1 MELKCL
7 VERFTTKRNYIK
19 EKTREYH
26 ADRWLNKLGYLTE
39 NDSNSLRNYCNSL
52 KPEFVEQPLC
62 KQYLLLATMVVP
74 SVYLIIFHYKNNY
87 YILDKLRKIITDKK
101 DEINVFRR
109 KLMITKLFKHNEIQ
123 LYNFPILPSE
133 QEDELYDEIQVL
145 PNLKYND
152 LTILSATDSKVLT
165 IVSVI
170 CPTCSFGKRNLLN
183 IAADQICNGRR
194 YCFLDGLLLNV
205 TQNFWIV
212 FTSGLATIDYTKKNY
227 FTRNYHH
234 QKIYGIGLSNVMFE
248 GKTIY
253 ITAAGIFED
262 SYCPFNGAYTQE
274 L

>member
-1 MELKCL
+1 MTLLGITKIYIYIIIHTLIYNQSNGICFSSKLKCL

-62 KQYLLLATMVVP
+62 KQYLLLE
-74 SVYLIIFHYKNNY
+74 
-87 YILDKLRKIITDKK
+87 